1 MERFGWQRSK
11 VAAQHPPLLK
21 LRTCISALLSTFPTN
36 PLCQSKPNANG
47 TDVISQKATK
57 ATPPRRPGGSR
68 AMPIL
73 KASLT
78 EIASDNPLKGSLH

>member
-1 MERFGWQRSK
+1 MERFRWQRSK
-11 VAAQHPPLLK
+11 VAAQHTPTLK
-21 LRTCISALLSTFPTN
+21 HRTSISALLLTFPTN

-47 TDVISQKATK
+47 TDGISQKAFK
-57 ATPPRRPGGSR
+57 VAAPRRPGGSR
-68 AMPIL
+68 AMPIS